1 MAKLNANNLKYIILA
16 ATYSTVRATSF
27 ICDKHSSNQN
37 FYAKLGSPGKVYF
50 KAKGIFVF
58 SV

>member
-1 MAKLNANNLKYIILA
+1 MVKLNANNLKYIILEV
-16 ATYSTVRATSF
+16 TYSIARATSF
-27 ICDKHSSNQN
+27 ICDKHSSNQS